1 MESAHRTVGR
11 IHPLSAQL
19 ANQIAA
25 GEVVER
31 PASVLKE
38 LLENS
43 LDAGADRIEVE
54 VEQGGVALLRV
65 RDNGSGMP
73 GEDLPLALSRHATS
87 KIHDSEDLLHIH
99 SLGFRGE
106 ALASIGAI
114 ARVQLVSATPG
125 GAHGWV
131 MTCEAG
137 VASTTS
143 PAPHPPGT
151 TVEVRDLFFNTPARR
166 KFLRADKTEFGHIDD
181 VVRRIALSRF
191 DVALTLQHNAR
202 RVHHLAPAV
211 DAAGRVRRVARL
223 FGQAFLAQSV
233 YLEDE
238 ASGLRLSGWL
248 ARPTFSRS
256 QADLQYFY
264 VNGRMMRD
272 RVISHAVRQAY
283 QDALYPGRHPA
294 YVLHLELDPGQVDV
308 NVHPT
313 KHEVRFRETRQVH
326 DFLYR
331 SLRHA
336 LGASGTVAPVP
347 RPVGQG
353 GAETLAGASRAGGAS
368 MGVAEALAGYHAL
381 HGPIAHG
388 SAPVAPIADQGT
400 TSLGRVDRFVLAERE
415 TGPVVVDLDAV
426 RLSETLARLQAAWC
440 GGAALRS
447 RPLLVPRTV
456 AVGTGEVDALDAMQD
471 RLAQVGLELTRSGT
485 QGLLLRAVPILLA
498 DADIAGLAQGLSVLL
513 QDSPGDDAAWLAC
526 LARHGTDVPV
536 ARLAQTEVTR
546 LLAQAWTQAVTGRDV
561 QGRQLWTPLTAL
573 GLAALF
579 DQDE

>member
-1 MESAHRTVGR
+1 MDSVHQTLGHIRL
-11 IHPLSAQL
+11 LSVQL

-43 LDAGADRIEVE
+43 LDAGADRIDVD

-65 RDNGSGMP
+65 RDNGSGIQ

-87 KIHDSEDLLHIH
+87 KIHDGEDLLHIH

-125 GAHGWV
+125 GGHGWV

-191 DVALTLQHNAR
+191 DVALTLQHNTR

-211 DAAGRVRRVARL
+211 DAAGRARRVARL
-223 FGQAFLAQSV
+223 FGQAFLAHSV

-238 ASGLRLSGWL
+238 ASGLHLSGWL

-264 VNGRMMRD
+264 VNGRMIRD
-272 RVISHAVRQAY
+272 RVIGHAVRQAY
-283 QDALYPGRHPA
+283 QDALYPGRHPV
-294 YVLHLELDPGQVDV
+294 YVLHLDLDPGQVDV

-313 KHEVRFRETRQVH
+313 KHEVRFRDTRRVH

-336 LGASGTVAPVP
+336 LGAAEPVASVP
-347 RPVGQG
+347 RPGQG
-353 GAETLAGASRAGGAS
+353 GAGMLTGVSRAGGTP
-368 MGVAEALAGYHAL
+368 MGVADALAGYHAL
-381 HGPIAHG
+381 HGPIGHG
-388 SAPVAPIADQGT
+388 SAPIADQGV
-400 TSLGRVDRFVLAERE
+400 TSLGRVDRFVLVERE
-415 TGPVVVDLDAV
+415 TGLVVVDLDAV
-426 RLSETLARLQAAWC
+426 RISAAMERLQIAWG

-456 AVGTGEVDALDAMQD
+456 VADTGEIDALDAMQD
-471 RLAQVGLELTRSGT
+471 RLAQAGLELTRSGI

-498 DADIAGLAQGLSVLL
+498 DADIAGLAQELPALI
-513 QDSPGDDAAWLAC
+513 QDSPGNGAAWLAC
-526 LARHGTDVPV
+526 LARHGADVPV
-536 ARLAQTEVTR
+536 AHLMQTQVSR